1 MQAWQPGHGPVTP
14 VWQRHTATHAFAGVE
29 TVGLLFG
36 HALCRSG
43 ADQTRG
49 ADISPRPE
57 DSRARLFHR
66 GPCVHDSLDCS
77 VLFSVQRKQG
87 KGRSTAVI
95 SCLRRHA
102 SGLFSVESHFVCL
115 SFSRCL
121 FVLIITTTTRA
132 SLPPN
137 TTYTGTHSHTHTH
150 NTRRPLQPVA
160 SRPMFS
166 GLPRL
171 PN

>member
-14 VWQRHTATHAFAGVE
+14 VWQRHTRIRGGGDCGVA
-29 TVGLLFG
+29 VWSCS
-36 HALCRSG
+36 LCRGG

-121 FVLIITTTTRA
+121 FVLITTTTKRA
-132 SLPPN
+132 VSPPN
-137 TTYTGTHSHTHTH
+137 TTYTGTHSHTRTH